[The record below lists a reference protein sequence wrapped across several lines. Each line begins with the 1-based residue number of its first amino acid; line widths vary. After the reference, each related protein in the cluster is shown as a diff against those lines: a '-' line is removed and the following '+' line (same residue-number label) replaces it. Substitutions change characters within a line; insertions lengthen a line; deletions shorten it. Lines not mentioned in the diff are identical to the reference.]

1 VTDAEVDVA
10 GALAAGMLCCAV
22 SQAAAGALALMP
34 RRRPRHRLFLAY
46 AALVDTAAGH
56 CMWAGLH
63 IMFVAADGGLSFWTA
78 VTTAVIFFSGVVD
91 LICFRGLIILGGGE
105 EE

>member
-1 VTDAEVDVA
+1 MA

-22 SQAAAGALALMP
+22 SQAAAGALALML
-34 RRRPRHRLFLAY
+34 RRPRHRLLLAY
-46 AALVDTAAGH
+46 AALVATAAGH

-105 EE
+105 EEE